1 MLLIFLSHHTPLWQH
16 AGLTAARLISVAV
29 DVTEVCYLLAGVS
42 GDSQAV
48 GHQAGC
54 LVLLHQPHG
63 HDRDGHLRE
72 EKDHSF
78 SERMWVDGEETHR

>member
-1 MLLIFLSHHTPLWQH
+1 MWQH
-16 AGLTAARLISVAV
+16 AGLTAARLITVAAN
-29 DVTEVCYLLAGVS
+29 VTEVFYLLAGVS

-54 LVLLHQPHG
+54 FVLLHQPHR

-72 EKDHSF
+72 EQEHRLSG
-78 SERMWVDGEETHR
+78 RM